1 MTRYADLL
9 HHFFPFFSFSRETS
23 KCNAQICME
32 KHFLP
37 LWNGIACY
45 TSFGQRQ
52 SILLYRFYIPILHR
66 TLSKTFLNFNSGT
79 NLLSIL
85 EKLSRFLVFIYIYIF
100 LQIISLLENF
110 KYHYKEFIRIYL
122 VTTTKTII
130 KNIIKIFLP

>member
-66 TLSKTFLNFNSGT
+66 TLSKTFYRFYIPIVHRTLSKTFLNFNSGT

-85 EKLSRFLVFIYIYIF
+85 EKLSRFLVFIYIYIYI
-100 LQIISLLENF
+100 LTNNKSLRKF
-110 KYHYKEFIRIYL
+110 
-122 VTTTKTII
+122 
-130 KNIIKIFLP
+130 